1 MTAYGTATA
10 TNPRDAAEWSR
21 GRVIRSNLR
30 AVFGRAYPRIIG
42 LTREP
47 SWLFFEIF
55 LPFLAVSA
63 FVFVYRALEAP
74 EEYIGFV
81 VLGGA
86 MTAFWLNVVWMMAA
100 QFFWEKDQGNLEL
113 YFTAPMNLMSILAGM
128 AIGGLVMTS
137 SRALAVIVIGSLL
150 YGVTYDIQE
159 PWLLVAVF
167 FLTMIPLYGLGML
180 FASLFLM
187 WGREA
192 NHLAELLQEPIY
204 FLGGVNFPLAAI
216 GPLAGLMMATLPL
229 AVGLDAM
236 RQIVFAS
243 SGVEGVLPVGHR
255 DRHPDR
261 DGHRVPRGCPD
272 RTAVPG
278 APRPPRGP
286 ADAAVAVTHRAAD
299 VRGMTL
305 ADAWRS
311 FRTAIGLGWAIE
323 SNWSDPFLF
332 AVYTIA
338 KPLAAA
344 LILVV
349 MFQVIT
355 GGQGTE
361 FLQFMI
367 VGSALWNVV
376 FGVMN
381 GMVQS
386 ILDDR
391 ERYRMLK
398 YIVVTPTSL
407 FPFLIGR
414 SLARVIVSLV
424 AVALTLLVGVVFLD
438 IVLQPEPVYL
448 FAASAVGL
456 LAVMALGI
464 SMAGWCLQ
472 LRQEAWHYPEAI
484 AGALYLIS
492 GAIFP
497 IDILPSV
504 IQPVAYAMPT
514 TWWLE
519 ASRRGL
525 LGHGSPGAMG
535 DLSDGSVMLYLVVST
550 AIALP
555 LALALFAWFM
565 RRARQA
571 GLLDMTTG
579 S

>member
-1 MTAYGTATA
+1 M
-10 TNPRDAAEWSR
+10 
-21 GRVIRSNLR
+21 
-30 AVFGRAYPRIIG
+30 
-42 LTREP
+42 
-47 SWLFFEIF
+47 
-55 LPFLAVSA
+55 
-63 FVFVYRALEAP
+63 
-74 EEYIGFV
+74 
-81 VLGGA
+81 
-86 MTAFWLNVVWMMAA
+86 
-100 QFFWEKDQGNLEL
+100 
-113 YFTAPMNLMSILAGM
+113 
-128 AIGGLVMTS
+128 
-137 SRALAVIVIGSLL
+137 
-150 YGVTYDIQE
+150 
-159 PWLLVAVF
+159 
-167 FLTMIPLYGLGML
+167 
-180 FASLFLM
+180 
-187 WGREA
+187 
-192 NHLAELLQEPIY
+192 
-204 FLGGVNFPLAAI
+204 
-216 GPLAGLMMATLPL
+216 
-229 AVGLDAM
+229 
-236 RQIVFAS
+236 
-243 SGVEGVLPVGHR
+243 
-255 DRHPDR
+255 
-261 DGHRVPRGCPD
+261 
-272 RTAVPG
+272 
-278 APRPPRGP
+278 
-286 ADAAVAVTHRAAD
+286 THRAAD

-464 SMAGWCLQ
+464 AMAGWCLQ

-535 DLSDGSVMLYLVVST
+535 DLSDGAVMLYLVVST